1 MSLFIRDREAVVEAI
16 GVVAVVLEI
25 VERNAVVPVVPLAVV
40 GVLVVT
46 FVVLTEFRSVVAA
59 HTDFGARVVV
69 VVVILTVDGSVV
81 VLVVLV
87 VETRVVG
94 ELVVVVVVRLAA
106 ESFRLLFFLVLPL
119 ASAVGLASSSAHE
132 SSTAVGV
139 GSDSSCEAEFRLS
152 LPCVDRIGSEGELLR
167 SHVKPAFM
175 KCT

>member
-69 VVVILTVDGSVV
+69 VVVDLAVVNSMV

-87 VETRVVG
+87 VEGRVEG
-94 ELVVVVVVRLAA
+94 MFLVVVVVVVVGLAA
-106 ESFRLLFFLVLPL
+106 ALFRLLFFFFLPL
-119 ASAVGLASSSAHE
+119 AGAVGLASSSAHE
-132 SSTAVGV
+132 SSPANGV
-139 GSDSSCEAEFRLS
+139 GSDSSSQADFRSRFAL
-152 LPCVDRIGSEGELLR
+152 VDRIGSETGLLR
-167 SHVKPAFM
+167 SHV
-175 KCT
+175 